1 MAFSEFSSVGK
12 KKLGVHGT
20 SYAGLWLCYRWV
32 GVLTGA
38 AVLLIVLDVIALA
51 LAARVNIFQEF
62 YCECP
67 PTRVSRA
74 RQFDIGW
81 QSWRTCSP

>member
-20 SYAGLWLCYRWV
+20 SYARLWLCYRYV
-32 GVLTGA
+32 GVLIGA

-62 YCECP
+62 YCECTP
-67 PTRVSRA
+67 RVSKTRK
-74 RQFDIGW
+74 FDTGW
-81 QSWRTCSP
+81 QSWRTYSP